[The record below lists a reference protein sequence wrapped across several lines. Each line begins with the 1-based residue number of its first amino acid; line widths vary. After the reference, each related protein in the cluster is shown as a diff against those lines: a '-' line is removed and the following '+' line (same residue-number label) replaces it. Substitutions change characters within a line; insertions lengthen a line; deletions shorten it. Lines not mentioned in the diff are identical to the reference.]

1 MRLCDC
7 NRVNFTTYRR
17 GRGLSFFNLYTG
29 MVGIPAQQCMRT
41 VLRQFPT
48 KKEMPDW
55 SLTVSNNQRRQ
66 LNKKINDELHKTK
79 GGIYIDA
86 AHQLDCQGFWCFEGL
101 HVAGSAT
108 DSGIYNGQLYTVLAV
123 SENLIRLQ
131 IYNAEEQVDLNM
143 CHIRNV
149 KPAHAI
155 TYYSCQG
162 RTLRGR
168 VRLYIKHNKMT
179 TTHLI
184 VGLSRATCPTLID
197 CV

>member
-1 MRLCDC
+1 MQK
-7 NRVNFTTYRR
+7 YRR
-17 GRGLSFFNLYTG
+17 GDDLAFFKLYTG
-29 MVGIPAQQCMRT
+29 MVGRNVQQCMRT
-41 VLRQFPT
+41 VQQQFREKPGL
-48 KKEMPDW
+48 PDW

-66 LNKKINDELHKTK
+66 LNKHTNDELHKTR
-79 GGIYIDA
+79 GGRYIDA

-101 HVAGSAT
+101 HLVGCAT
-108 DSGIYNGQLYTVLAV
+108 DSGIYNGQLYTVLGV
-123 SENLIRLQ
+123 SENSIRLQ
-131 IYNAEEQVDLNM
+131 IYSADEQVELNM

-168 VRLYIKHNKMT
+168 VRLYVRHSKMT

-184 VGLSRATCPTLID
+184 VGLSRATCPSLID